1 MEKKNALTKG
11 LTIVGT
17 GLVWF
22 PLLAPLLLS
31 AVTGMVEGVFR
42 LDYLMPAELFLVA
55 LLGGLLLLWAAIRMQ
70 ARRGLIGWGL
80 GLAVGLL
87 VGSQVLAVVTGL
99 AHGDTAPDGWAW
111 ILVLTLLGSYIL
123 AVMGVGIGGILLLR
137 DQFKVP
143 SQGSK

>member
-42 LDYLMPAELFLVA
+42 FDYLMPAELFLVA

-99 AHGDTAPDGWAW
+99 AHGDTAPGGWAW